1 MTPAVWHVLLG
12 GAFVP
17 SGIGALAWDDANQF
31 SGTLAGEFDGVL
43 RPPITVYAGWFNP
56 RNAVLVDFAMVRFT
70 TSTWADTHS
79 FDGVGSARLGL
90 DYRRYLPAAPVG
102 EGGGLGHIDMYGD
115 LGIYGVLPGAA
126 NSSDA
131 YTEEDQ
137 ASADEASGEL
147 RARIGGVGAQLGVG
161 AGYRIGGL
169 AGVTLGVRGLMVVHR
184 TQSTLETGTAIGVV
198 ILPEGALTL
207 EFRR

>member
-1 MTPAVWHVLLG
+1 MTPAVWHMLLG

-17 SGIGALAWDDANQF
+17 SGVGALAWDDADQL

-43 RPPITVYAGWFNP
+43 RPPITVYAGWFDD
-56 RNAVLVDFAMVRFT
+56 RNALLLDFAIVRFT

-79 FDGVGSARLGL
+79 FDGVGSARLGA
-90 DYRRYLPAAPVG
+90 DYRRYLPSAPVG
-102 EGGGLGHIDMYGD
+102 DGAGHIDMYGD
-115 LGIYGVLPGAA
+115 LGVYGVLPAAA

-147 RARIGGVGAQLGVG
+147 RARIGGVGAQFGLG
-161 AGYRIGGL
+161 AGYRIGGV
-169 AGVTLGVRGLMVVHR
+169 AGVTLGVRGLMVIHR
-184 TQSTLETGTAIGVV
+184 TQATLETGTTFGYV